1 MIRLGSDRIM
11 ERNVLKKKKVYQ
23 IFCPPKGGFRCR
35 VLKYFQ
41 TRNEKK

>member
-23 IFCPPKGGFRCR
+23 IFCPPKGD
-35 VLKYFQ
+35 
-41 TRNEKK
+41 TMKKPPNAG